1 MASTVSWVEFIGLK
15 SLSFNHLL
23 LEAWTP
29 PIWCQ
34 SPGFLLS
41 QLLAAKRGRSGPSS
55 LSLESTS
62 PSSLPPHLHV
72 LQHLVTQFFI
82 CPSVPFTTLLGTE
95 GAPENDDHSLTL
107 RSHIPRG
114 KYTPEPHPCSG
125 DMEGTPALNW
135 EFRGGICEGSLKETL
150 PAQAGSE
157 KC

>member
-72 LQHLVTQFFI
+72 LQRLVTQLFI
-82 CPSVPFTTLLGTE
+82 CPSVPFTMLLGTE

-114 KYTPEPHPCSG
+114 KIHPQTTPMQWGHGGHTCPELGVQRG
-125 DMEGTPALNW
+125 DLRRLSEGDPACPGW
-135 EFRGGICEGSLKETL
+135 I
-150 PAQAGSE
+150 
-157 KC
+157 